1 MKRLTLDDLPGLF
14 TPILDFPEK
23 GIRFWNIEDLTATP
37 GALEL
42 VTNLFAGHCRGWERV
57 NLRRIDYIAA
67 FDARG
72 FIFGAALARELGIGL
87 LQIRKLGKLPPLT
100 ISESYTKEY
109 SKKGA
114 PPEVLEMTE
123 RDLTGKVVVAIDDL
137 LATGGT
143 AAAGCKLIEKLGG
156 TVAAFMAV
164 TDLPALGGRLRL
176 DEYHCFTLM
185 TEIGG
190 ELKLRVRY
198 CVDGGMFDTAA
209 KELLLINRLSE
220 PTGVAMVGGG
230 IDGYESP
237 LQAMIRETMEETGCY
252 VTPDDLI
259 PHSVLVGADRDPRGD
274 QVSIVYRI
282 HADTQD
288 AQGEPGKTTIVRH
301 PNKPTALP
309 DKAGFAFGDHHRAL
323 STMLTEPA

>member
-14 TPILDFPEK
+14 TPVADFPEK

-42 VTNLFAGHCRGWERV
+42 VTDLFVGHCRGWERV

-87 LQIRKLGKLPPLT
+87 LQIRKKGKLPPLT
-100 ISESYTKEY
+100 VSASYQKEY
-109 SKKGA
+109 G
-114 PPEVLEMTE
+114 PDTLEMTK

-143 AAAGCKLIEKLGG
+143 AEAGCRLIEKLGG

-176 DEYHCFTLM
+176 HQYHTFTLM
-185 TEIGG
+185 TEIDG
-190 ELKLRVRY
+190 ELHTRVRY

-209 KELLLINRLSE
+209 EELLLINRLSE

-252 VTPDDLI
+252 VTPEDLT
-259 PHSVLVGADRDPRGD
+259 PHSTLVGADRDPRGH

-301 PNKPTALP
+301 PNKPAALP

-323 STMLTEPA
+323 STMLEELA